1 MYIIFMYFYI
11 RNITNLKKGEVLPP
25 FSKTPPEKVY
35 MKVLRTTK
43 YEVRKTM
50 KKNEM
55 LNNVKI

>member
-1 MYIIFMYFYI
+1 MSNTILK
-11 RNITNLKKGEVLPP
+11 ITNLKKGEVLPP

-35 MKVLRTTK
+35 MKVLRTTN
-43 YEVRKTM
+43 YEVRTTI

>member
-1 MYIIFMYFYI
+1 MYIIFMSNTI
-11 RNITNLKKGEVLPP
+11 LKITNLKKGEVLPP

-35 MKVLRTTK
+35 MKVLRTTN
-43 YEVRKTM
+43 YEVRTTI